1 MTTDNEY
8 RLNIAS
14 LDAEQSN
21 WSLIKRLLEFSW
33 QFKAHCIQL
42 ICLQIVL
49 LAIGLSG
56 LGLTGLGIDYLR
68 FETLPGE
75 SPPRWPF
82 GLVPPVPWSPIAVML
97 AIALSIVF
105 LALIRSFLNYIYTTS
120 MARLVSAKIVAN
132 LRSRV
137 YDKLQRLSFR
147 FFDANASGTLINR
160 VTSDVQSVRLFI
172 DGVMVQVF
180 IMVLSLGVYLAY
192 MLNIHVGLTL
202 ACLATTPLL
211 GFISV
216 VFSRIVRPAYRE
228 NRRMMDELVLSVSEY
243 VQGISAIKA
252 FNLEDH
258 TVDRYGRATEAIR
271 KQRFGIFFKVT
282 TFTPLAGG
290 LTQINLVLLLLY
302 GGYLVIHQDLPIGTG
317 IVVFA
322 GLLQQ
327 FSGQVASMV
336 DLADNVQQSLI
347 GSRRVFEILDT
358 PLEITSKKGVS
369 PDLNLAGEIRFD
381 NVSFRYGEA
390 GAVLVNV
397 DFKTRRGEVVA
408 IAGATGSGKS
418 ALPSLIPRFYD
429 PCDGRIVIDGVD
441 LQDVSVTAL
450 RRNIGLVFQENFLF
464 STTVAENIAF
474 GCPEASRDQIE
485 KAARIAVAHDFI
497 EELPQGYNTVLDEG
511 GSNLSGGQRQ
521 RLSIARAVLL
531 EPSIL
536 LLDDPTASVD
546 PETEHEILDAIESAI
561 QGRTTFIVAH
571 RLSTLKRA
579 DRILVLQKGRIIQEG
594 DHDTL
599 VRQEGLYRDAVEL
612 QAVDPV
618 SLRILEQ
625 NRKMQKTVA

>member
-1 MTTDNEY
+1 M
-8 RLNIAS
+8 
-14 LDAEQSN
+14 
-21 WSLIKRLLEFSW
+21 
-33 QFKAHCIQL
+33 
-42 ICLQIVL
+42 
-49 LAIGLSG
+49 
-56 LGLTGLGIDYLR
+56 
-68 FETLPGE
+68 
-75 SPPRWPF
+75 
-82 GLVPPVPWSPIAVML
+82 
-97 AIALSIVF
+97 
-105 LALIRSFLNYIYTTS
+105 
-120 MARLVSAKIVAN
+120 
-132 LRSRV
+132 
-137 YDKLQRLSFR
+137 
-147 FFDANASGTLINR
+147 
-160 VTSDVQSVRLFI
+160 
-172 DGVMVQVF
+172 
-180 IMVLSLGVYLAY
+180 
-192 MLNIHVGLTL
+192 
-202 ACLATTPLL
+202 
-211 GFISV
+211 
-216 VFSRIVRPAYRE
+216 
-228 NRRMMDELVLSVSEY
+228 
-243 VQGISAIKA
+243 
-252 FNLEDH
+252 
-258 TVDRYGRATEAIR
+258 
-271 KQRFGIFFKVT
+271 
-282 TFTPLAGG
+282 
-290 LTQINLVLLLLY
+290 
-302 GGYLVIHQDLPIGTG
+302 VIHQDLPIGTG

-418 ALPSLIPRFYD
+418 ALLSLIPRFYD